1 MLMKNIGFITT
12 NKIFAQSF
20 ASTIKIQKY
29 LDFHPFLLL
38 NPKQASL
45 DIVIMKIDIAVV
57 DIVEMLPKILIHFLL
72 FVRNCKLL
80 NQIYVFTFASQDDH
94 VDRRLAMDA
103 VRNGKADDFV
113 YYDTSLDYL
122 FAKLEQCN
130 VKSFIYK
137 WYN

>member
-57 DIVEMLPKILIHFLL
+57 DIVEIASKNLDTLSAFCEELQAAKPDIRILLL
-72 FVRNCKLL
+72 
-80 NQIYVFTFASQDDH
+80 ASQDDH

-122 FAKLEQCN
+122 FAKLGAM
-130 VKSFIYK
+130 
-137 WYN
+137 